1 MLEQEALVLIQGRI
15 WLSLCPLAPGTVGNV
30 WSHLLLSGMGDRAV
44 ATWPTIAYN
53 SQPTTVSY
61 AVQNVNSAD
70 TEDLWGSMQSAS
82 LPRPS

>member
-15 WLSLCPLAPGTVGNV
+15 WLSLCPLAPGDSGQCLETSSVIRDGRQGCGN
-30 WSHLLLSGMGDRAV
+30 M
-44 ATWPTIAYN
+44 AYN

-61 AVQNVNSAD
+61 AVQHVNSAD